1 MSSFLS
7 LCSMKNK
14 INSIRKIGYPF
25 GEKKEIKI
33 ASYSACLKQQFSLN
47 QTFAYKSEAINRKN

>member
-1 MSSFLS
+1 
-7 LCSMKNK
+7 MKNK

-47 QTFAYKSEAINRKN
+47 QTFAYKNEAINRKK